1 MIKRTIEISQNPVHL
16 TVKLDQLLVQ
26 PHDQPKEAHRSIPC
40 EDIGVVLVDHQQTT
54 YSHAALAQL
63 VEFDAVVII
72 CGRDHLPVGIL
83 LPLSDHTQVVWRI
96 QDQLSIAK
104 PLQKQL
110 WRQIVQ
116 AKVRAQAMNL
126 LGELPQRR
134 RLLAMIDEVRSGD
147 TSNIEAQAAK
157 IYWSAWLARQGQ
169 PELFA
174 EGGAEASAAHSTFRR
189 NADGDDPL
197 NSMLNYGYAVLR
209 AAIARALVAAGLLP
223 VLGLHHCQRS
233 NAFCLADDL
242 VEPLRPIV
250 DRRVRELYVEHGRR
264 ELNQATKAGLLEV
277 LTRVVRVND
286 QSNGGSAG
294 STAGS
299 GPLMV
304 ALHRMVGSLVR
315 CYEGTAKELVI
326 PVVDDGNER
335 C

>member
-1 MIKRTIEISQNPVHL
+1 MIKRTIEISQNPAHL

-26 PHDQPKEAHRSIPC
+26 PHDQPKESYRSIPC

-54 YSHAALAQL
+54 YTHAALAKL

-72 CGRDHLPVGIL
+72 CGRDHLPAGIL
-83 LPLSDHTQVVWRI
+83 LPLSDHTRVVWRI
-96 QDQLSIAK
+96 HDQLSISK

-126 LGELPQRR
+126 LAELPQHR

-147 TSNIEAQAAK
+147 ASNIEAQAAK
-157 IYWSAWLARQGQ
+157 IYWSAWLARPGQ
-169 PELFA
+169 PKLFNSGDGSDELVA
-174 EGGAEASAAHSTFRR
+174 RSTFRR
-189 NADGDDPL
+189 NPDGDDPL
-197 NSMLNYGYAVLR
+197 NSMLNYGYAVVR
-209 AAIARALVAAGLLP
+209 AAIARTLVAAGLLP

-250 DRRVRELYVEHGRR
+250 DRRVRELYVDHGRR

-277 LTRVVRVND
+277 LTGVVRVDD
-286 QSNGGSAG
+286 QSNGSSVGSVPA
-294 STAGS
+294 S

-315 CYEGTAKELVI
+315 CYEGAAKELVI
-326 PVVDDGNER
+326 PVLGDGDE
-335 C
+335 